1 MKTIIDKSECKP
13 LSENIVGKLVVID
26 SKFFKPEFREAKY
39 QIVLAVSGFGCDAS
53 KMGNA
58 VYVEEVHTDN
68 PEHYRQERYNL
79 IGEPT
84 EEIITEWKSMY
95 GEFNEKVQK
104 TLGVTNYENKRH
116 FYKNRL

>member
-13 LSENIVGKLVVID
+13 LSDNIKGKLVVIKPD
-26 SKFFKPEFREAKY
+26 FFKPEFKDAKY
-39 QIVLAVSGFGCDAS
+39 QIVLATGGFGCDAN

-58 VYVEEVHTDN
+58 VFVEEVHTDN

-84 EEIITEWKSMY
+84 EEIIKKWKSMY
-95 GEFNEKVQK
+95 GEFTEEVQK
-104 TLGVTNYENKRH
+104 ALEV
-116 FYKNRL
+116 

>member
-13 LSENIVGKLVVID
+13 LSDHIEGKLVVID
-26 SKFFKPEFREAKY
+26 ADHFKAEYKDAKY
-39 QIVLAVSGFGCDAS
+39 QLVLANGGFGCDAS

-58 VYVEEVHTDN
+58 VFVEELHNDN

-84 EEIITEWKSMY
+84 DELITEWESLY
-95 GEFNEKVQK
+95 GEFNDRV
-104 TLGVTNYENKRH
+104 KRIMEE
-116 FYKNRL
+116 YTK

>member
-13 LSENIVGKLVVID
+13 LGDNIEGKLVIIKPD
-26 SKFFKPEFREAKY
+26 FFKQEFREAKY
-39 QIVLAVSGFGCDAS
+39 QLVIATGGFGCDTS

-84 EEIITEWKSMY
+84 EEIIKEWKSMY

-104 TLGVTNYENKRH
+104 ALEVQE
-116 FYKNRL
+116 L

>member
-1 MKTIIDKSECKP
+1 MKTIIDKSECRP
-13 LSENIVGKLVVID
+13 LSDRIEGKLVVID

-39 QIVLAVSGFGCDAS
+39 QIVLATGGFGCDVG
-53 KMGNA
+53 KMGNT

-84 EEIITEWKSMY
+84 EEIIKEWKSMN

-104 TLGVTNYENKRH
+104 ALEVQE
-116 FYKNRL
+116 L

>member
-1 MKTIIDKSECKP
+1 MKTIIDKSECKQ
-13 LSENIVGKLVVID
+13 LSDNIEGKLVVIKPD
-26 SKFFKPEFREAKY
+26 FFKPEFREAKY
-39 QIVLAVSGFGCDAS
+39 QIVLAAGGFGCDAS

-58 VYVEEVHTDN
+58 VFVEEVHTDN

-84 EEIITEWKSMY
+84 EEIIKEWKSMY

-104 TLGVTNYENKRH
+104 VLEVK
-116 FYKNRL
+116 

>member
-1 MKTIIDKSECKP
+1 MKTIINKNKCKP
-13 LSENIVGKLVVID
+13 LSNNIEGKLVVV
-26 SKFFKPEFREAKY
+26 KPEYFKPEFREAKY
-39 QIVLAVSGFGCDAS
+39 QIVLATGGFGCDAS

-58 VYVEEVHTDN
+58 VFVEEVHTDN

-84 EEIITEWKSMY
+84 EEIIKEWKSIY

-104 TLGVTNYENKRH
+104 TLKGE
-116 FYKNRL
+116 

>member
-1 MKTIIDKSECKP
+1 
-13 LSENIVGKLVVID
+13 
-26 SKFFKPEFREAKY
+26 
-39 QIVLAVSGFGCDAS
+39 
-53 KMGNA
+53 MGNA

-84 EEIITEWKSMY
+84 EEIIKEWESMY

-104 TLGVTNYENKRH
+104 ALEVQE
-116 FYKNRL
+116 L